1 MPPVA
6 AIPANRPAGQ
16 TARDATMR
24 PLQTCRKYQSITG
37 LCGDKNQPPRRGG
50 ACPAR
55 GFAAMAIWRVRWL
68 TPQIPPLCTKTG
80 HIAPNSARFLPK
92 TGQKVHNR
100 QASAERR
107 KSVKKFCKNA
117 KKHLQ
122 FVRCRVIIFL
132 GCERLVQIVTSVLR
146 KPRYALM
153 REVACAAWRRVF
165 PRSMSDLRTGRKNYG
180 NKGIRTLLHSAA
192 RTNVRFYFVM
202 FLSGRTVQTRFTGF
216 CHG

>member
-6 AIPANRPAGQ
+6 AVPANRPAGQ
-16 TARDATMR
+16 TARNGQDR
-24 PLQTCRKYQSITG
+24 SLQTCRKYQTITG
-37 LCGDKNQPPRRGG
+37 LCGGKNQPPRRGG
-50 ACPAR
+50 ACPAH
-55 GFAAMAIWRVRWL
+55 GFAAMAILRVLRF
-68 TPQIPPLCTKTG
+68 TRNPPLHTKTG
-80 HIAPNSARFLPK
+80 RIAPNSARFLPK

-122 FVRCRVIIFL
+122 FARCRVIIFL

>member
-1 MPPVA
+1 MAATYLIIYNIRRAAPAGRGMPRPRFCGNGNIVGTLA
-6 AIPANRPAGQ
+6 YPAN
-16 TARDATMR
+16 
-24 PLQTCRKYQSITG
+24 
-37 LCGDKNQPPRRGG
+37 PPS
-50 ACPAR
+50 AH
-55 GFAAMAIWRVRWL
+55 
-68 TPQIPPLCTKTG
+68 KTG
-80 HIAPNSARFLPK
+80 RIAPNSALFLAK
-92 TGQKVHNR
+92 TGQLVHNR

-122 FVRCRVIIFL
+122 FVRYRAIIFL

-202 FLSGRTVQTRFTGF
+202 CLSGRTVQTRFTGF

>member
-1 MPPVA
+1 MP
-6 AIPANRPAGQ
+6 RPRSVEKALF
-16 TARDATMR
+16 RV
-24 PLQTCRKYQSITG
+24 I
-37 LCGDKNQPPRRGG
+37 RRGG
-50 ACPAR
+50 IYAAR
-55 GFAAMAIWRVRWL
+55 CSRPGKSTCRANRTGRIYASPTNL
-68 TPQIPPLCTKTG
+68 PEIPNHHRIAG
-80 HIAPNSARFLPK
+80 RIAPNSARFLPK

-192 RTNVRFYFVM
+192 RTNVHFYFVM

>member
-1 MPPVA
+1 MLRRNGSCLPYY
-6 AIPANRPAGQ
+6 ILYKAGDFG
-16 TARDATMR
+16 A
-24 PLQTCRKYQSITG
+24 
-37 LCGDKNQPPRRGG
+37 GG

-55 GFAAMAIWRVRWL
+55 GFVAMAILWVLWL
-68 TPQIPPLCTKTG
+68 TPQISRLHTKTG
-80 HIAPNSARFLPK
+80 RIAPNSALFLPK
-92 TGQKVHNR
+92 TGQKVHDR

-107 KSVKKFCKNA
+107 KSVKNFCKNA

-192 RTNVRFYFVM
+192 RTNVHFYFVM

>member
-1 MPPVA
+1 MAAAYLINILYKAGGSGRDGAIKNHRAVGAGHAPPAVLWQWQYCGYSGL
-6 AIPANRPAGQ
+6 PAKS
-16 TARDATMR
+16 
-24 PLQTCRKYQSITG
+24 PLH
-37 LCGDKNQPPRRGG
+37 
-50 ACPAR
+50 
-55 GFAAMAIWRVRWL
+55 
-68 TPQIPPLCTKTG
+68 TKTG
-80 HIAPNSARFLPK
+80 RFARNSALFSTK
-92 TGQKVHNR
+92 TGQLVHNR
-100 QASAERR
+100 QVSAERR
-107 KSVKKFCKNA
+107 KSSKKFCKNA

-122 FVRCRVIIFL
+122 FVRCRAIIIL

-180 NKGIRTLLHSAA
+180 NKGICTLLHSAA

>member
-1 MPPVA
+1 MPRPQFCGNGNIVGTLA
-6 AIPANRPAGQ
+6 YPAN
-16 TARDATMR
+16 
-24 PLQTCRKYQSITG
+24 
-37 LCGDKNQPPRRGG
+37 
-50 ACPAR
+50 
-55 GFAAMAIWRVRWL
+55 
-68 TPQIPPLCTKTG
+68 PPLHTKTG
-80 HIAPNSARFLPK
+80 RIVPNSALFLAK
-92 TGQKVHNR
+92 TGQLVHNR

-122 FVRCRVIIFL
+122 FVRYRAIIFL

-202 FLSGRTVQTRFTGF
+202 CLSGRTVQTRFTGF